1 MSTPRTAAVV
11 GAGLAGT
18 TAALGLVD
26 AGFAV
31 TLYSDRDRD
40 ALRNDVPATGT
51 AVYFGKSREADA
63 RIIEDLYADGPHST
77 GMSTRLHTGRVTPAP
92 TSSNSTPTSGTS
104 RRVSTCDC
112 GPMTDSADS
121 SIAAAASRS
130 GPSTSRTSTRSP
142 PTTT

>member
-40 ALRNDVPATGT
+40 ALRNDVPATAPPST
-51 AVYFGKSREADA
+51 SASPA
-63 RIIEDLYADGPHST
+63 RP
-77 GMSTRLHTGRVTPAP
+77 TPA
-92 TSSNSTPTSGTS
+92 S
-104 RRVSTCDC
+104 
-112 GPMTDSADS
+112 
-121 SIAAAASRS
+121 
-130 GPSTSRTSTRSP
+130 SRTST
-142 PTTT
+142 PTVRTRPG